1 MAVGT
6 PLSQRLVLVSDLH
19 MGGGAGAGRWGPG
32 FVDEFD
38 GDEVFPAFLMWLR
51 SEGRR
56 PSRLVLLGD
65 TLDFLRVPVPGAL
78 YARND
83 AEAVGQLERI
93 AAAHPT
99 VFEAL
104 GAIVNEGT
112 ALDVVVGNHDVELAR
127 PAVQRRLRTLLKAP
141 GNTSANQE
149 AVRFHLWGYYV
160 PELLYA
166 EHGNH
171 YHDINSLRRP
181 LVPFQ
186 DGRTERPPAA
196 RLGSAR
202 RRLLGRGQPGAPPL
216 HQIVD
221 DLFSVGRL
229 SGAALKEYRDSMLSE
244 YAAEIGLPVSAVRRL
259 DELGRTSVPATAAR
273 IARTRLARGPSFGD
287 AAPEVATSVHRV
299 LAAAGCAVPFC
310 VFGHTHAACHRR
322 LPGGVGQYLNAGT
335 WSTDYR
341 RAVNRRRPVPDPRR
355 RTWVELSG
363 HGSDN
368 PQARLLH
375 WVEGRDPASR
385 VSERAVGRD

>member
-19 MGGGAGAGRWGPG
+19 IGGGAAAARWGPG
-32 FVDEFD
+32 FIDEFD
-38 GDEVFPAFLMWLR
+38 GDEAFPAFLTWLR
-51 SEGRR
+51 SDGRR

-93 AAAHPT
+93 AVAHPT

-104 GAIVNEGT
+104 GAIVNDGT

-141 GNTSANQE
+141 RNTAANQ
-149 AVRFHLWGYYV
+149 AVRFHLWGYYL
-160 PELLYA
+160 PGLLYA

-171 YHDINSLRRP
+171 YHDINSFRRP
-181 LVPFQ
+181 LVPFR

-202 RRLLGRGQPGAPPL
+202 RWLLGRGHPCAPPL
-216 HQIVD
+216 HQIVK

-229 SGAALKEYRDSMLSE
+229 SSAALKEYRDSTLSE
-244 YAAEIGLPVSAVRRL
+244 YAARIGLPVSAVRRL

-273 IARTRLARGPSFGD
+273 IARSRLARGPSFGD

-310 VFGHTHAACHRR
+310 VFGHTHAARHLR
-322 LPGGVGQYLNAGT
+322 LPGGACHYLNTGT

-341 RAVNRRRPVPDPRR
+341 RVVNRRLPLPDPRR

-363 HGSDN
+363 HGSGN

-375 WVEGRDPASR
+375 WVEGPGPASR
-385 VSERAVGRD
+385 VNERAVGRP

>member
-1 MAVGT
+1 M
-6 PLSQRLVLVSDLH
+6 SERLVLVSDLH
-19 MGGGAGAGRWGPG
+19 LGAGAATAQWGPG

-38 GDEVFPAFLMWLR
+38 GDEAFPAFLTWLR
-51 SEGRR
+51 SDGRR

-99 VFEAL
+99 VIEAL
-104 GAIVNEGT
+104 SATVNDGT
-112 ALDVVVGNHDVELAR
+112 AIDVVVGNHDVELAR

-141 GNTSANQE
+141 GNSAADQK

-160 PELLYA
+160 PGLLYA

-181 LVPFQ
+181 LVPFR

-202 RRLLGRGQPGAPPL
+202 RRLLGRDHPGAPPL
-216 HQIVD
+216 HQIVK
-221 DLFSVGRL
+221 DLFFVGRL
-229 SGAALKEYRDSMLSE
+229 SGAALKEYRDSMLSD
-244 YAAEIGLPVSAVRRL
+244 YAAKIGLPVSAVRRL
-259 DELGRTSVPATAAR
+259 DELGRTSLPATAAR

-310 VFGHTHAACHRR
+310 VFGHTHAACHLR
-322 LPGGVGQYLNAGT
+322 LPGWVGQYLNTGT

-341 RAVNRRRPVPDPRR
+341 RAMNRRQPVPDPQR
-355 RTWVELSG
+355 RTWVELRG
-363 HGSDN
+363 YPKEN

-375 WVEGRDPASR
+375 WVEGPDPASR
-385 VSERAVGRD
+385 VSERAVGRA

>member
-1 MAVGT
+1 M
-6 PLSQRLVLVSDLH
+6 SERLVLVSDLH
-19 MGGGAGAGRWGPG
+19 LGAGDATARCGPG

-38 GDEVFPAFLMWLR
+38 GDEAFPAFLRWLR
-51 SEGRR
+51 SAGRR

-83 AEAVGQLERI
+83 AEAVAQLERI

-104 GAIVNEGT
+104 SATVNDGT
-112 ALDVVVGNHDVELAR
+112 AIDVVVGNHDVELAR
-127 PAVQRRLRTLLKAP
+127 PTVQRRLRTLLKEP
-141 GNTSANQE
+141 RNSAADQE

-160 PELLYA
+160 PGLLYA

-171 YHDINSLRRP
+171 YHDINSFRRP

-202 RRLLGRGQPGAPPL
+202 RRMLGRGHPGAPPL
-216 HQIVD
+216 HQIVK
-221 DLFSVGRL
+221 DLFFAGRL

-244 YAAEIGLPVSAVRRL
+244 YAAKIGLPFSAVRRL
-259 DELGRTSVPATAAR
+259 DELGRTSALVTAAR
-273 IARTRLARGPSFGD
+273 IVKTRLTGGRSFGD
-287 AAPEVATSVHRV
+287 AAPEVAASVHRV

-310 VFGHTHAACHRR
+310 VFGHTHAACHLR
-322 LPGGVGQYLNAGT
+322 LPGGVAQYLNTGT

-363 HGSDN
+363 HGSHN
-368 PQARLLH
+368 PQARLLQ
-375 WVEGRDPASR
+375 WVEGPDPASR
-385 VSERAVGRD
+385 VSQRAVGGA

>member
-1 MAVGT
+1 M
-6 PLSQRLVLVSDLH
+6 SERLVLVSDLH
-19 MGGGAGAGRWGPG
+19 LGGGASTAMYGPG
-32 FVDEFD
+32 LVDEFD
-38 GDEVFPAFLMWLR
+38 SDETFPAFLTSLR
-51 SEGRR
+51 SDGVR

-104 GAIVNEGT
+104 SATVNDGT

-141 GNTSANQE
+141 GDSAADQE
-149 AVRFHLWGYYV
+149 AVRFHLWGYYL
-160 PELLYA
+160 PGLLYA

-171 YHDINSLRRP
+171 YHDINSFQRP
-181 LVPFQ
+181 LVPFR
-186 DGRTERPPAA
+186 DGRMERPLAA

-202 RRLLGRGQPGAPPL
+202 RRLPGRGQPGALPF
-216 HQIVD
+216 HQIVM
-221 DLFSVGRL
+221 DLFSVRRL
-229 SGAALKEYRDSMLSE
+229 SGAALKEYRDSVLSG
-244 YAAEIGLPVSAVRRL
+244 YAAKVGLPVSAVRRL
-259 DELGRTSVPATAAR
+259 DELGRTSMAATAAR

-287 AAPEVATSVHRV
+287 AAPEVAESVHRV
-299 LAAAGCAVPFC
+299 LASAGCAVPFC
-310 VFGHTHAACHRR
+310 VFGHTHAACHLR
-322 LPGGVGQYLNAGT
+322 LPGGVGQYLNPGT

-341 RAVNRRRPVPDPRR
+341 RVVNGGQPVPDPPR
-355 RTWVELSG
+355 RTWIEFIA

-375 WVEGRDPASR
+375 SAEHPASAPHLI
-385 VSERAVGRD
+385 EQTIGRC

>member
-1 MAVGT
+1 VNE
-6 PLSQRLVLVSDLH
+6 RLVLVSDLH
-19 MGGGAGAGRWGPG
+19 MGAGAATASSGAG

-38 GDEVFPAFLMWLR
+38 GDEAFPAFLTWLR
-51 SEGRR
+51 SDGPR

-65 TLDFLRVPVPGAL
+65 TLDFLRVPVQGAL

-104 GAIVNEGT
+104 SATVNDGT

-127 PAVQRRLRTLLKAP
+127 PAVQRRLRALLKAP
-141 GNTSANQE
+141 GESADQE

-160 PELLYA
+160 PGLVYA

-171 YHDINSLRRP
+171 YHDINSFRQP
-181 LVPFQ
+181 LVPFR

-202 RRLLGRGQPGAPPL
+202 RWLVGRGRPGAPPL
-216 HQIVD
+216 HQIVG

-229 SGAALKEYRDSMLSE
+229 SGADLKEYCDNVLSG
-244 YAAEIGLPVSAVRRL
+244 YAAEIGLPHSAVRRL
-259 DELGRTSVPATAAR
+259 HELGRTSVPATAAR
-273 IARTRLARGPSFGD
+273 IAKTRLAGGPSFGD
-287 AAPEVATSVHRV
+287 AAPEVATSIHRV
-299 LAAAGCAVPFC
+299 LAAAAYAVPFC
-310 VFGHTHAACHRR
+310 VFGHTHAARHLR
-322 LPGGVGQYLNAGT
+322 LPGGVGQYLNTGT

-341 RAVNRRRPVPDPRR
+341 RAVNRRRPVPDPRW

-363 HGSDN
+363 HGSNN

-375 WVEGRDPASR
+375 WVEGADAAGR
-385 VSERAVGRD
+385 VSEVAVGSA